1 MRGSFSSLHPAVL
14 FAQFFIVIFCSMFI
28 LHPVFQGIALIGA
41 SLYSFRLSGARAR
54 RFNIAVGLPVLGL
67 FALVNPLVNPGG
79 STVLFMLGMRPVTL
93 EALLYGCSSA
103 MMFTTV
109 VIWFSC
115 VNVVMT
121 SDKLTL
127 LFGRIAP
134 ATSLVFS
141 MVLRLVPRIKAHVRA
156 VAAAQRTLG
165 RDASSRGRR
174 PSSSPRD
181 GDSVLGDHVGAR
193 GFYRNG

>member
-79 STVLFMLGMRPVTL
+79 SAFVLVG
-93 EALLYGCSSA
+93 
-103 MMFTTV
+103 
-109 VIWFSC
+109 
-115 VNVVMT
+115 
-121 SDKLTL
+121 
-127 LFGRIAP
+127 
-134 ATSLVFS
+134 
-141 MVLRLVPRIKAHVRA
+141 KA
-156 VAAAQRTLG
+156 
-165 RDASSRGRR
+165 
-174 PSSSPRD
+174 
-181 GDSVLGDHVGAR
+181 
-193 GFYRNG
+193 